1 MYTLINTFVMDW
13 TQEKVLTQKLL
24 DALTDECLNQPV
36 SEGGRT
42 LGRIAWHMVTDVPI
56 FLRHFGLEVDE
67 VDNVNNVPSSA
78 GVIADVFRSVSSEG
92 LEAVT
97 EQWTDDTL
105 QEVQDVFGRK
115 LTNGT
120 ILGLLVKH
128 TIHHRGQ
135 ITVLMRQAGLQVPG
149 MYGPSKEEWSQRGQE
164 PPSI

>member
-1 MYTLINTFVMDW
+1 MYTSINTFALDW
-13 TQEKVLTQKLL
+13 TQEKMLTQKLL

-36 SEGGRT
+36 SIGGRT
-42 LGRIAWHMVTDVPI
+42 LGRIAWHMVTDVSI
-56 FLRHFGLEVDE
+56 FLRHFGLDVHEV
-67 VDNVNNVPSSA
+67 VDVNNVPSSA
-78 GVIADVFRSVSSEG
+78 TVIADVFRVMSAEG
-92 LEAVT
+92 LKAVT

-105 QEVQDVFGRK
+105 QEVQDAFGRE

-149 MYGPSKEEWSQRGQE
+149 MYGPSKEEWSLRGQE